1 MTKKIIRL
9 VKNKKTNIIAFA
21 IIILVS
27 MGIIASLFIV
37 NQHNIA
43 TLKEEN
49 NLAEDT
55 FIEKKAP
62 VEEIKIN
69 DKEDNLKVESEFVK
83 KDFIGKTI
91 TEVNLRS
98 APNEDIEYTIGEKSI
113 LQVFGEQDGWYKIK
127 HKEKEGWASAKY
139 IEAYTEEDKKKD
151 EEQKKKDEEQ
161 KKRAE
166 KIDSN
171 IKVTNKSNDNVTVTS
186 NLSEEYKKGFKHQA
200 FSNSRQ
206 VILVTAKGMGTSY
219 CNIKFYEKSGE
230 DWKVITETSGRLGSN
245 GLAYISNRKQ
255 STDKTPAGV
264 LNIISAFGVANNPG
278 AKYGYTK
285 VTDEMYWD
293 LNSGSSTYN
302 RLIYNNPGGDYEHL
316 ASYPKQYK
324 YALVTDYNN
333 GQVQD
338 KGGAI
343 FLHCNGSGS
352 TGGCVSMDETSMH
365 NIITRVDPGKNPKIL
380 IIPNSDLGSY
390 WN

>member
-1 MTKKIIRL
+1 MGKEIIKL
-9 VKNKKTNIIAFA
+9 VKNKKTTIIAFV

-27 MGIIASLFIV
+27 IGVIGGLFIE
-37 NQHNIA
+37 NKHNVT
-43 TLKEEN
+43 TLKGKNNVAEE
-49 NLAEDT
+49 T
-55 FIEKKAP
+55 SIEKESP
-62 VEEIKIN
+62 VEEAKIN
-69 DKEDNLKVESEFVK
+69 DKEEELKVESQFIK
-83 KDFIGKTI
+83 KDFTGKTI
-91 TEVNLRS
+91 TEVNLRK
-98 APNEDIEYTIGEKSI
+98 APNDDIEYTIGEKSI

-127 HKEKEGWASAKY
+127 HKEKEGWVSAKY
-139 IEAYTEEDKKKD
+139 IEEYTEEDKKKD
-151 EEQKKKDEEQ
+151 DEEKKKDE
-161 KKRAE
+161 
-166 KIDSN
+166 KIASN
-171 IKVTNKSNDNVTVTS
+171 IRVTNKSNDNVTVTS
-186 NLSEEYKKGFKHQA
+186 NSSEEYKKGFKHQA

-278 AKYGYTK
+278 SRYFYTK

-316 ASYPKQYK
+316 ASYPNQYK

-343 FLHCNGSGS
+343 FLHCNGNGA
-352 TGGCVSMDETSMH
+352 TGGCVSMDETSMRE
-365 NIITRVDPGKNPKIL
+365 IITRVDPSGNPKIL